1 MNALLACLVSAAALL
16 ASPAADDASA
26 LVAAA
31 SAPQGQKTDD
41 KPLKALQTWLRAY
54 RSGKV
59 DFQSPEQLRGDV
71 ISEKFG
77 LAPKNEGEPFTAARE
92 LDLLLRL
99 TAALQTPA
107 AAEAIVTVAA
117 VGLDHGKVKYTE
129 AMAPSRVRALGERY
143 AQKITDAA
151 ALEHV
156 RKLAAGDEAADKAFG
171 SGIRAAAIRALAS
184 RKDVSARKLCEAQL
198 RAAELPVRLA
208 AAEALAL
215 VADVACADALASAL
229 DAEKDSAAL
238 LAITSALRACLS
250 AWLSPKPV
258 EDAPKAE
265 DEAKPAPQRPAS
277 LAAAASAAVRA
288 IGRAD
293 WRADMELVAFARDC
307 GEMTAVPALVAVLQ
321 RFVDH
326 PEQVQSGALSSLL
339 LYRAH
344 EALVTLTGAVIPA
357 SAPAQ
362 WRQFWEQEQQKLLAQ
377 PPKPAAPS
385 KGADKT
391 AAFCGIPAQGSRI
404 LFVID
409 LSGSMEFAMKPLAGE
424 DAADTQGGGT
434 RLAFAKRQMH
444 KAISEIPAASKI
456 NFITFNGRPKAR
468 VWSKELVEA
477 NEKNKK
483 KALEFVD
490 SWTATYP
497 PPNQRDGGTN
507 MWSGLE
513 EALTVTTPIYGEAQD
528 TAIDEIFVVSDGAP
542 SVGEILDP
550 LEILRLV
557 NETNRFTKIRIN
569 TIFITSSDDRDPR
582 ELTLSPSELMRRMAQ
597 ENGGR
602 FVEFKN

>member
-1 MNALLACLVSAAALL
+1 MPANAACHAAKPTHAGEQQ
-16 ASPAADDASA
+16 AA
-26 LVAAA
+26 
-31 SAPQGQKTDD
+31 KNDD
-41 KPLKALQTWLRAY
+41 KPLKALLAWVRAY

-59 DFQSPEQLRGDV
+59 DFESQQQLRGDV

-77 LAPKNEGEPFTAARE
+77 LAPKGEAEAFTAARE
-92 LDLLLRL
+92 LELLLRL
-99 TAALQTPA
+99 TAALQTA
-107 AAEAIVTVAA
+107 EAAEAILTVAA

-143 AQKITDAA
+143 AAKLTE
-151 ALEHV
+151 ALAVERM
-156 RKLAAGDEAADKAFG
+156 RKLAAGDEAPDKAFG
-171 SGIRAAAIRALAS
+171 SGSRAAAIRALAA
-184 RKDVSARKLCEAQL
+184 RKDVSAKKLCEQQL
-198 RAAELPVRLA
+198 RAAELPLRIA

-215 VADVACADALASAL
+215 VADPSSADALI
-229 DAEKDSAAL
+229 AAL
-238 LAITSALRACLS
+238 EAETQSPAMIALTAALRACIQSELT
-250 AWLSPKPV
+250 PKP
-258 EDAPKAE
+258 EAEKPSDA
-265 DEAKPAPQRPAS
+265 AKPAAAPAAS
-277 LAAAASAAVRA
+277 GALKRAGEAAARA
-288 IGRAD
+288 IGKSD
-293 WRADMELVAFARDC
+293 WRADMELVTFVSDAGA
-307 GEMTAVPALVAVLQ
+307 MSAAPALIAVLQ
-321 RFVDH
+321 RFYDH
-326 PEQVQSGALSSLL
+326 PEQVQSGALSTLL
-339 LYRAH
+339 LYRTH
-344 EALVTLTGAVIPA
+344 ETLVSLTGAVFPA
-357 SAPAQ
+357 SAPSQ

-377 PPKPAAPS
+377 ERKPAAAP
-385 KGADKT
+385 KGPERT
-391 AAFCGIPAQGSRI
+391 ASFCGIPAQGSRI

-409 LSGSMEFAMKPLAGE
+409 LSGSMEFAMKALGGE

-513 EALTVTTPIYGEAQD
+513 EALTVTTQIYGEAQD

-550 LEILRLV
+550 MEILRLV

>member
-1 MNALLACLVSAAALL
+1 MNALLAALFSAALSL
-16 ASPAADDASA
+16 PAN
-26 LVAAA
+26 AAWHA
-31 SAPQGQKTDD
+31 ATPTHAGAQQAAKNDD
-41 KPLKALQTWLRAY
+41 KPLKALLAWVRAY
-54 RSGKV
+54 RAGKV
-59 DFQSPEQLRGDV
+59 DFESQEQLRGDV

-77 LAPKNEGEPFTAARE
+77 LAPKGEAEAFTAARE
-92 LDLLLRL
+92 LELLLRL
-99 TAALQTPA
+99 TAALQTA
-107 AAEAIVTVAA
+107 EAAEAILTVAA
-117 VGLDHGKVKYTE
+117 AGLDHGKVKYSE

-143 AQKITDAA
+143 AAKLTE
-151 ALEHV
+151 ALAV
-156 RKLAAGDEAADKAFG
+156 DRMRKLAAGDEAADKAFG
-171 SGIRAAAIRALAS
+171 SGIRAAAIRALAA
-184 RKDVSARKLCEAQL
+184 RKDVSAKKVCEQQL
-198 RAAELPVRLA
+198 RAPELPLRIA

-215 VADVACADALASAL
+215 VADPSSADALI
-229 DAEKDSAAL
+229 AAL
-238 LAITSALRACLS
+238 EAETQSPALIALTAAIRACIQS
-250 AWLSPKPV
+250 ELSPKP
-258 EDAPKAE
+258 EAEKPSDA
-265 DEAKPAPQRPAS
+265 AKPAALPATS
-277 LAAAASAAVRA
+277 GALKRAADAAARA
-288 IGRAD
+288 IGKSD
-293 WRADMELVAFARDC
+293 WRADMELVTFVSDAGA
-307 GEMTAVPALVAVLQ
+307 MSAAPTLIAVLQ
-321 RFVDH
+321 RFYDH
-326 PEQVQSGALSSLL
+326 PEQVQSGALSTLL

-344 EALVTLTGAVIPA
+344 ETLVSLTGAVFAA
-357 SAPAQ
+357 SAPSQ

-377 PPKPAAPS
+377 ERKPAAAP
-385 KGADKT
+385 KGPERT
-391 AAFCGIPAQGSRI
+391 ASFCGIPAQGSRI

-409 LSGSMEFAMKPLAGE
+409 LSGSMEFAMKALAGE

-444 KAISEIPAASKI
+444 KAIAEIPAASKL

-513 EALTVTTPIYGEAQD
+513 EALTVTTQIYGEAQD

-550 LEILRLV
+550 MEILRLV
-557 NETNRFTKIRIN
+557 NEANRFTKIRIN

-597 ENGGR
+597 ENGGK